1 MTIEKITTIYALSEP
16 GTMNIRYVGKSI
28 VPQRR
33 YLSHLSRARTT
44 TSNSHVHT
52 WIRSLLNKNTKPDF
66 IILEEVPSHE
76 SWQQAEIK
84 WIKHYR
90 DLGYDLT
97 NATPGGDSGGITRG
111 RLGKKNSP
119 EHIEKTRLG
128 RIGKKVRRNPES
140 NIKRAEGVR
149 RYCSLIAKKVYQY
162 DINGLFVREW
172 NSTTEAALHIFGSK
186 TNSSNILKAC
196 KTENSTS
203 SGYQWKFTY
212 SDKIQPY
219 HKKEQYNK
227 NIPMSEEQKILIS
240 NKKKGIP
247 WSSKRRLAQK
257 IKTKKEY
264 I

>member
-1 MTIEKITTIYALSEP
+1 
-16 GTMNIRYVGKSI
+16 MNIRYVGKSI
-28 VPQRR
+28 NPTRR

-44 TSNSHVHT
+44 ASKAHVHT
-52 WIRSLLNKNTKPDF
+52 WIKSLLNKNRKPDF
-66 IILEEVPSHE
+66 IILEEIPPDQ
-76 SWQQAEIK
+76 SWQTAEIK
-84 WIKHYR
+84 WIKHYK

-97 NATPGGDSGGITRG
+97 NATPGGDSGGSGKG

-128 RIGKKVRRNPES
+128 RIGKKIRRNPES

-149 RYCSLIAKKVYQY
+149 RYYSLITKKVYQY
-162 DINGLFVREW
+162 DINGIFIKEW

-203 SGYQWKFTY
+203 SGYQWKLTY

-227 NIPMSEEQKILIS
+227 NIQMSEEQKLLIS

-247 WSSKRRLAQK
+247 WSIKRRLAQK
-257 IKTKKEY
+257 IRTKKEY
-264 I
+264 T